1 MKKQINSVNSWSVK
15 GIITVT
21 ILSAM
26 LCTFS
31 AKAYNKPSAT
41 TNTINVNMKSDNEA
55 EGLLNNDALTK
66 IEAAQY
72 NAAEFVEEELAFETE
87 CYMSGDSGMDIG
99 AEEYN
104 AADYVETDLAI
115 ETENWVNGN
124 FEPVLVGEYNAKDFV
139 NADMALEAEN
149 WINQNGL

>member
-41 TNTINVNMKSDNEA
+41 TNTINVNMKSDNEVDV
-55 EGLLNNDALTK
+55 LLNNEALTK
-66 IEAAQY
+66 IEAVQY

-87 CYMSGDSGMDIG
+87 CYMSFDAGMDIG

-104 AADYVETDLAI
+104 AAGYVETDMAL
-115 ETENWVNGN
+115 ETENWVNEN
-124 FEPVLVGEYNAKDFV
+124 SEPLLVVEYNAKNFAD
-139 NADMALEAEN
+139 ADMTLEAET